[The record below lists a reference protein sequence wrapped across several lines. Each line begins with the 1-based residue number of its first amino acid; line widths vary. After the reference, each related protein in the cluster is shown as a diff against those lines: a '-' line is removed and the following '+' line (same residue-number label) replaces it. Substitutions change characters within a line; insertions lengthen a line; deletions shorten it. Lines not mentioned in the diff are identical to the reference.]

1 MALRPRGGPL
11 RTLRGGCW
19 PGCCAEL
26 GSRSRVLRVYLY
38 VLRGVRERLPSSQM
52 GDLWRCPATPQGLLR
67 AAALR

>member
-1 MALRPRGGPL
+1 MAQRSRGGPL

-19 PGCCAEL
+19 RGCCAEL
-26 GSRSRVLRVYLY
+26 GSPSRVLGVDLY
-38 VLRGVRERLPSSQM
+38 VLRGACKGLPSSHM